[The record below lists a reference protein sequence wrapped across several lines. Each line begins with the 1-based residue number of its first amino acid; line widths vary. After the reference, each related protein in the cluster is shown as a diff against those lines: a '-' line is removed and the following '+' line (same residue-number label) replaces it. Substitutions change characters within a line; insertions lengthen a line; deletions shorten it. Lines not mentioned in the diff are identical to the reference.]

1 MFQKD
6 TDAPWTKKN
15 GQSSFGYKN
24 HISIDVEY
32 GFIRRYQVTDASV
45 HDSQVL
51 GALLDEQN
59 QGQEV
64 CADSAERSESIEWI
78 LQIQFLSHIDERA
91 KRKHPLTGKHKEDN
105 RERSQVRAK
114 VEQVFGHWVNEMGGK
129 LMGSIGKQSVKA
141 TIGVKN
147 LVYKFKRYGFWENKN
162 PKAVG

>member
-1 MFQKD
+1 M
-6 TDAPWTKKN
+6 
-15 GQSSFGYKN
+15 
-24 HISIDVEY
+24 EY
-32 GFIRRYQVTDASV
+32 SFIRRYQVTDASV

-64 CADSAERSESIEWI
+64 WADSAERSESIEWI
-78 LQIQFLSHIDERA
+78 LQIQFLSHIHERA
-91 KRKHPLTGKHKEDN
+91 YGNHPLTAKHKEEN
-105 RERSQVRAK
+105 RECSQVRAK

-129 LMGSIGKQSVKA
+129 LMGSIGKESVKA

-147 LVYKFKRYGFWENKN
+147 LVYNFKRYGFWENQN